1 MKSDSTPHPTVS
13 IASDLKKIRR
23 NTAASSQ
30 EIRGFLAQMRGKSP
44 QEMLGMLASSSLV
57 KCTLQSGIGW
67 LVVIVVFTL
76 GPWLWSSMN
85 PPAPKVAPPPAATVP
100 ATPAAAAAAPAPVEP
115 KAAEPAAPAKVTE
128 KLGIGE
134 TKEAPAN
141 QNPLEK
147 ASDDLLKDLKN

>member
-23 NTAASSQ
+23 NTAASSH
-30 EIRGFLAQMRGKSP
+30 EIREFLAQMRGKSP

-76 GPWLWSSMN
+76 GPWLWSMIN
-85 PPAPKVAPPPAATVP
+85 PPTPKVAQPPAATAAV
-100 ATPAAAAAAPAPVEP
+100 TPTAAAPAPAEP
-115 KAAEPAAPAKVTE
+115 KAAEPTPPAKVTE

>member
-30 EIRGFLAQMRGKSP
+30 EIREFLAQMRGKSP

-57 KCTLQSGIGW
+57 KCTTQAGLVW
-67 LVVIVVFTL
+67 LIFIVVFTL
-76 GPWLWSSMN
+76 GPWIWSSMN
-85 PPAPKVAPPPAATVP
+85 PPAPKVAPPSAATT
-100 ATPAAAAAAPAPVEP
+100 APAAAAAAPAPAELKASEP
-115 KAAEPAAPAKVTE
+115 TPSAKVTE

>member
-1 MKSDSTPHPTVS
+1 MKSESNPHPTVS
-13 IASDLKKIRR
+13 IAADLKKIRR

-30 EIRGFLAQMRGKSP
+30 EIREFLAQMRGKSP

-57 KCTLQSGIGW
+57 KCTTQAAIGW
-67 LVVIVVFTL
+67 LVVIAVFTL
-76 GPWLWSSMN
+76 GPWLWSLMN
-85 PPAPKVAPPPAATVP
+85 PVAAKVPQTPS
-100 ATPAAAAAAPAPVEP
+100 PAAAVVPTAPAEP
-115 KAAEPAAPAKVTE
+115 KPSNPAPPAKAAE

-134 TKEAPAN
+134 TKEAPPT

>member
-1 MKSDSTPHPTVS
+1 MKSDSSPHPTVS

-23 NTAASSQ
+23 NTAATSQ
-30 EIRGFLAQMRGKSP
+30 EIREFLAQMRGKSP

-57 KCTLQSGIGW
+57 KCTLQAGIGW
-67 LVVIVVFTL
+67 LVVMVIFTL
-76 GPWLWSSMN
+76 GPWLWSMIN
-85 PPAPKVAPPPAATVP
+85 PPTPKVAPAPAAT
-100 ATPAAAAAAPAPVEP
+100 AAPAAATAAAPTPAEP
-115 KAAEPAAPAKVTE
+115 KAAEPTPPAKVTE

>member
-30 EIRGFLAQMRGKSP
+30 EIRECLAQMRGKSP

-76 GPWLWSSMN
+76 GPWLWSMSN
-85 PPAPKVAPPPAATVP
+85 PPTPKVAPPPAAT
-100 ATPAAAAAAPAPVEP
+100 ATPTAAAAAPAEP
-115 KAAEPAAPAKVTE
+115 KVAEPAPPAKVTE

>member
-30 EIRGFLAQMRGKSP
+30 EIREFLAQMRGKSP

-57 KCTLQSGIGW
+57 KCTLQAGIGW
-67 LVVIVVFTL
+67 LVVMVIFTL
-76 GPWLWSSMN
+76 GPWLWSMIN
-85 PPAPKVAPPPAATVP
+85 PPTSKVAPPPAAT
-100 ATPAAAAAAPAPVEP
+100 AAPAAATAAVPAPAEP
-115 KAAEPAAPAKVTE
+115 KAAEPAPSAKVTE

>member
-1 MKSDSTPHPTVS
+1 MKSESNPHPTVS

-30 EIRGFLAQMRGKSP
+30 EIREFLAQMRGKSP

-57 KCTLQSGIGW
+57 KCTLQAGIGW
-67 LVVIVVFTL
+67 LIVIAVFTL
-76 GPWLWSSMN
+76 GPWLWSLLN
-85 PPAPKVAPPPAATVP
+85 PVVAKAPPTPPVAAAVVPPAPAEPKPAE
-100 ATPAAAAAAPAPVEP
+100 ATPSA
-115 KAAEPAAPAKVTE
+115 KAAE

-134 TKEAPAN
+134 TKEAPPS

-147 ASDDLLKDLKN
+147 ATDDLLKDLKN